1 MARLNERD
9 FEEIRTYR
17 APPVSV
23 VLVVEAVC
31 ILFQE
36 QPIWEN
42 GQILLHR
49 ENFFQDLQ
57 FFDKENISQSNY
69 RKMKVRLDQIDEME
83 VRRASMAALSLFF
96 WLQAIA
102 AYYQSFSKLKPLL
115 RQRALDEAELARL
128 QRKLGQDRVQ
138 LHETKDRFDEAD
150 CFTGELAQKVLT
162 QRSKIRRLEQE
173 RNDALTF
180 YDDLTFCSK
189 EWSETKTE
197 MALSIKNFELEMLMS
212 SIYVFIISRFAPAES
227 QSLIDSLIVNPELA
241 KFKDRRKLLA
251 RFNGQKFETHELGVS
266 QLVKVLSE
274 NGIEV
279 KILSWDQYGP
289 VLLDQLVV
297 SARHDRNDLVVE
309 FKKRFSYSS
318 KEAKTQNVLL
328 RDQAIIEADIEE
340 FDRRLYEDLCSGK
353 YDYGYLRRLVSKRRK
368 TRADWSKL
376 LSDTKSMMKPHIH
389 FDVIDYALAA
399 RDIFVDELDNGHETP
414 LHLRLI
420 LTAISICAEAT
431 LEATMGQL
439 TTTFIAALFQVIEA
453 YCSIDQAAKFK
464 NFYTLFLLNRRN
476 DTFDCDLLA
485 GTLLR
490 GKVVDLDEKIMQ
502 DDNFHEHV
510 HDAQFSPL
518 VSFWKFPELTPTQ
531 LTLYHHKMSGN
542 SWPCLQRIAF
552 GGYQVD
558 LPRLQVEQKIIPLT
572 RTNEGCQLK
581 SLIDKQLEAEQ
592 VEFCY
597 NKKCEGSSGFEIWT
611 ENIQSVSESGTVV
624 LVSEQTYKGSQIRQQ
639 KSLTYFRADTGYWPF
654 LH

>member
-69 RKMKVRLDQIDEME
+69 RKMKIRLDQIDEME

-138 LHETKDRFDEAD
+138 LHETKDQFDKAD
-150 CFTGELAQKVLT
+150 CFTGELAQKVLA
-162 QRSKIRRLEQE
+162 QRSKIRRLDQE

-189 EWSETKTE
+189 EWSETKAE
-197 MALSIKNFELEMLMS
+197 MALSIKNFELEMLLS
-212 SIYVFIISRFAPAES
+212 SIYVFIISRYAPTES
-227 QSLIDSLIVNPELA
+227 QALIESLVTNPELA

-251 RFNGQKFETHELGVS
+251 RFNGQKFENHELGVAH
-266 QLVKVLSE
+266 LVNVLSE

-318 KEAKTQNVLL
+318 KEAKTQKILL

-353 YDYGYLRRLVSKRRK
+353 YDYGYLRRLISKRRK

-376 LSDTKSMMKPHIH
+376 LSDTKSMMKPNIH

-399 RDIFVDELDNGHETP
+399 RDIFVDELENGHETP

-420 LTAISICAEAT
+420 LRAISICSEAT
-431 LEATMGQL
+431 VEATMAQL
-439 TTTFIAALFQVIEA
+439 TTTYIAALFQIIEA
-453 YCSIDQAAKFK
+453 YCSEDQATKFK
-464 NFYTLFLLNRRN
+464 QLYTLFLLNRRN
-476 DTFDCDLLA
+476 DTFDCDVLA
-485 GTLLR
+485 NSLTKGEI
-490 GKVVDLDEKIMQ
+490 GDLNEEVMQ
-502 DDNFHEHV
+502 DDSFCEHI

-518 VSFWKFPELTPTQ
+518 VSFWKYPELTPTQ
-531 LTLYHHKMSGN
+531 LTLYHHKMTGN
-542 SWPCLQRIAF
+542 CWPILQRIAF
-552 GGYQVD
+552 GGYQVV
-558 LPRLQVEQKIIPLT
+558 LQKLEVDQKIIPLS
-572 RTNEGCQLK
+572 RRNESCELE
-581 SLIDKQLEAEQ
+581 SLIEKQLDTEQAE
-592 VEFCY
+592 FSF
-597 NKKCEGSSGFEIWT
+597 NKKCEASSGFEIWT
-611 ENIQSVSESGTVV
+611 ENIRNVSESSTIV
-624 LVSEQTYKGSQIRQQ
+624 LTSEQTYKGNKTGKKEAI
-639 KSLTYFRADTGYWPF
+639 LTYFSTNT
-654 LH
+654 